1 MPDYENPDVCI
12 FVMIT
17 CIVKRIAIIVC
28 LLLTSP
34 LILLTYL
41 ESLLFGRDVEKVFSS
56 CRELLAIFPT
66 LLGNYMRAAYYWAVC
81 TKVSPDAC
89 FCFGSMLSHRDV
101 RIGAGTVVGT
111 YSGVGYADVGKNVLF
126 GARVSVISG
135 KYQHGRPDRR
145 AKNKEM
151 VEEYSRI
158 TIGDNSWVGESA
170 LVLANVGK
178 NCTVGAGSVVFKD
191 VPDGTT
197 VIGNPARR
205 TNLT

>member
-1 MPDYENPDVCI
+1 
-12 FVMIT
+12 MIT
-17 CIVKRIAIIVC
+17 CIIKRSILIIC

-34 LILLTYL
+34 LIVLTYL
-41 ESLLFGRDVEKVFSS
+41 ESLLFGRRTEKIYAS
-56 CRELLAIFPT
+56 CRELLAVIPT
-66 LLGNYMRAAYYWAVC
+66 LLGNYMRSAYYWAVC

-89 FCFGSMLSHRDV
+89 FCFGSMVSHRDV

-135 KYQHGRPDRR
+135 KYQHGRPEGR
-145 AKNKEM
+145 AHNGET

-158 TIGDNSWVGESA
+158 TVGDNTWVGENA
-170 LVLANVGK
+170 LILANVGH

-197 VIGNPARR
+197 VIGNPARK
-205 TNLT
+205 TNLI

>member
-1 MPDYENPDVCI
+1 MLILVI
-12 FVMIT
+12 
-17 CIVKRIAIIVC
+17 KRIAFLIC
-28 LLLTSP
+28 LILTSP
-34 LILLTYL
+34 LIFLTYV
-41 ESLLFGRDVEKVFSS
+41 ESLLFGRRAEKVYSS
-56 CRELLAIFPT
+56 CRELLAVIPT
-66 LLGNYMRAAYYWAVC
+66 LIGNYLRTSYYWAVC
-81 TKVSPDAC
+81 TDVSPDAC
-89 FCFGSMLSHRDV
+89 FCFGSMVSHRDV

-111 YSGVGYADVGKNVLF
+111 YSGVGFADVGTNVLF

-135 KYQHGRPDRR
+135 KYQHGRPDGR
-145 AKNKEM
+145 ANDKES

-158 TIGDNSWVGESA
+158 TIGDNSWIGESA

-197 VIGNPARR
+197 VIGNPARK